1 MGIKSRRKKG
11 VALIYNPHNLHQFI
25 WYYCTYGRDY
35 DWTALCFPNGYK
47 GEYMSE
53 YCKKSGIF
61 KEIIRRS
68 ESFVTIPV
76 RKKCIMFIQMFLYAL
91 TKQQMN
97 YCRKYIENY
106 LSYDEYDIAVVLTD
120 AGIVSGMFIGAG
132 NDKKIVIL
140 EDGTGDYAERGMRY
154 LQKHW
159 KNFYDWQGF
168 LIAKMGYA
176 NPGYHYRLNTTK
188 HCEKF
193 SSHPDQMI
201 YRDYKNIRQLF
212 DFTYT
217 DEALFQKI
225 VKKVYHQISEY
236 DFEQIDA
243 VVFTNRLSDFCE
255 DAGPYIEKF
264 QNYINGRYKNILLKR
279 HPRDETNYM
288 FDEQIRVQEIDN
300 SIPAEVILP
309 YIKGKEVVFMFA
321 SSIFLYMQAY
331 SCRPH
336 FLYFDGLYEQ
346 NIKSNTLLKYITK
359 KEMMQQLKRFG
370 LCDSHIIEIIKHG
383 RVT

>member
-1 MGIKSRRKKG
+1 
-11 VALIYNPHNLHQFI
+11 
-25 WYYCTYGRDY
+25 
-35 DWTALCFPNGYK
+35 
-47 GEYMSE
+47 
-53 YCKKSGIF
+53 
-61 KEIIRRS
+61 
-68 ESFVTIPV
+68 
-76 RKKCIMFIQMFLYAL
+76 
-91 TKQQMN
+91 
-97 YCRKYIENY
+97 
-106 LSYDEYDIAVVLTD
+106 
-120 AGIVSGMFIGAG
+120 
-132 NDKKIVIL
+132 
-140 EDGTGDYAERGMRY
+140 
-154 LQKHW
+154 
-159 KNFYDWQGF
+159 
-168 LIAKMGYA
+168 
-176 NPGYHYRLNTTK
+176 
-188 HCEKF
+188 
-193 SSHPDQMI
+193 MI

-279 HPRDETNYM
+279 HPRDETKYM

-321 SSIFLYMQAY
+321 SSILLYMQAY

>member
-1 MGIKSRRKKG
+1 MDTTTKKKKG
-11 VALIYNPHNLHQFI
+11 IALIYDPHNLHQFI

-35 DWTALCFPNGYK
+35 DWTALCLPNGYK
-47 GEYMSE
+47 GEYMSAYCE
-53 YCKKSGIF
+53 KSHIFKKIIRDDKCFLTMPMKKRLGFFTDMFLHAITGQQMKYCKK
-61 KEIIRRS
+61 
-68 ESFVTIPV
+68 
-76 RKKCIMFIQMFLYAL
+76 FIGQYVPFQKYDL
-91 TKQQMN
+91 T
-97 YCRKYIENY
+97 
-106 LSYDEYDIAVVLTD
+106 VVLTD
-120 AGIVSGMFIGAG
+120 VGIISGMFIGAS
-132 NDKKIVIL
+132 KERRTVIL
-140 EDGTGDYAERGMRY
+140 EDGMGDYAARPWNY
-154 LQKHW
+154 LLKHW
-159 KNFYDWQGF
+159 RNIYDWQGF
-168 LIAKMGYA
+168 LVAKMGYA
-176 NPGYHYRLNTTK
+176 NPGHYYKLRTTK

-321 SSIFLYMQAY
+321 SSILLYMQAY